1 MVALVVILK
10 ASFGAKSQHRDCLS
24 HPVTNEW
31 GRGPLSPVCVQK
43 STFSV
48 VPVPG
53 ESGRRSVSTLRV
65 AKNRGEKGFSSLGFP
80 GNSHPEFRIPWNTPV
95 RIATFAVQSWG
106 DQFFWVIA
114 DQNDPKN

>member
-10 ASFGAKSQHRDCLS
+10 ASFGAKSQHRDYLS
-24 HPVTNEW
+24 RLITNEW
-31 GRGPLSPVCVQK
+31 GKGPLSPVCVQK

-48 VPVPG
+48 VPVHG
-53 ESGRRSVSTLRV
+53 ESGRRSYSKLRV

-80 GNSHPEFRIPWNTPV
+80 GNGHPGFRIPWNAPV

-106 DQFFWVIA
+106 GSILLGHS
-114 DQNDPKN
+114 